1 MDYYKISFDRE
12 TSEVVVEDVID
23 VGIGEIIPDDGYIY
37 LTPQDFEK
45 INSDIVVYRKLVKK
59 PKIK

>member
-12 TSEVVVEDVID
+12 TSEVVVEDIMD
-23 VGIGEIIPDDGYIY
+23 VGINEVIPDDGYIY
-37 LTPQDFEK
+37 LTLQDFKK

-59 PKIK
+59 PRIK